1 MIPAISHPQ
10 NDKITETGIK
20 LAVPRSEGW
29 FMKSTGEGKKWVWLQ
44 RGINKGDVSGNG
56 VIPYLDHDDSY
67 RNQQV
72 KKITWN
78 SIHMLYQCQ
87 FPSF

>member
-29 FMKSTGEGKKWVWLQ
+29 FMKSTGEGKK
-44 RGINKGDVSGNG
+44 
-56 VIPYLDHDDSY
+56 
-67 RNQQV
+67 
-72 KKITWN
+72 
-78 SIHMLYQCQ
+78 
-87 FPSF
+87 